1 MAAQSGYATVAN
13 PINISGLLYNKT
25 NVDTPLF
32 NMIGTRSTQSRV
44 FLTGATFDTGYPS
57 EATEG
62 ISEEASR
69 TAPDSE
75 FWTRDNAYN
84 VTQIFH
90 RAVEVTYRK
99 ESNAADL
106 NAYGS
111 GTMYDAATGQP
122 VIQGNTNNVPGEF
135 AWQLANATDKLRL
148 DLEYTLING
157 TYQDSKGAAA
167 TADQTRGLLEAITQN
182 EVAASDQELSFEMI
196 YDAVQTLLMAG
207 TPYGI
212 ESYICLL
219 SYTHFK
225 QLQKL
230 VINEGLKISP
240 SSAGANITEVI
251 TPFGILKFM
260 PHRFMKDGTAALVCM
275 PVLSSV
281 VQPVPGKGNFFYEP
295 LAKTGAS
302 EKGQVYGQWG
312 LDHGPEF
319 LHGKITGIKTTV
331 DPFTAPQVYV
341 VNGAAAASTM
351 AASAKSTTTTKA
363 SE

>member
-1 MAAQSGYATVAN
+1 MPAQTGYATVAN

-32 NMIGTRSTQSRV
+32 NMIGSRTTQSRV

-57 EATEG
+57 AATPG

-69 TAPDSE
+69 TAPNSE
-75 FWTRDNAYN
+75 FWERENAYN

-106 NAYGS
+106 NAYD
-111 GTMYDAATGQP
+111 GTNMYGPDGQP

-157 TYQDSKGAAA
+157 TFQDSKGVAA
-167 TADQTRGLLEAITQN
+167 TADQTRGLLAAITEN
-182 EVAASDQELSFEMI
+182 EVTAGNQELSFEMI
-196 YDAVQTLLMAG
+196 YDAVQKLLMAG
-207 TPYGI
+207 TPYGL

-275 PVLSSV
+275 PVLSGV
-281 VQPVPGKGNFFYEP
+281 AQPVPGKGNFFYEP
-295 LAKTGAS
+295 LAKVGAS

-341 VNGAAAASTM
+341 VNGAAAANVMT
-351 AASAKSTTTTKA
+351 ASAKTTTTKA

>member
-1 MAAQSGYATVAN
+1 MAGKSGYATVAN

-25 NVDTPLF
+25 NIDTPLF
-32 NMIGTRSTQSRV
+32 NMIGTRTTQSRV

-57 EATEG
+57 AAATG
-62 ISEEASR
+62 ITEEASR
-69 TAPDSE
+69 TAPNSE
-75 FWTRDNAYN
+75 YWDRENAYN

-99 ESNAADL
+99 EANSADL
-106 NAYGS
+106 NAYDGS
-111 GTMYDAATGQP
+111 NMYAATGQP
-122 VIQGNTNNVPGEF
+122 AIQGNTNNVPSEF
-135 AWQLANATDKLRL
+135 AWQLANATNKLKL
-148 DLEYTLING
+148 DLEYTLLNG
-157 TYQDSKGAAA
+157 TFQDSKGVAS
-167 TADQTRGLLEAITQN
+167 TADQTRGLLEAITEN
-182 EVAASDQELSFEMI
+182 DVAAGNEELSFEMI
-196 YDAVQTLLMAG
+196 YDAVQKILMAG
-207 TPYGI
+207 TPYGM

-230 VINEGLKISP
+230 VINEGLKITP

-260 PHRFMKDGTAALVCM
+260 PHRFMKDGTAAIVCL
-275 PVLSSV
+275 PVLSGV
-281 VQPVPGKGNFFYEP
+281 AQPVPGKGNFFYEP

-302 EKGQVYGQWG
+302 EKGQIYGQWG

-331 DPFTAPQVYV
+331 EPFTAPQRYIT
-341 VNGAAAASTM
+341 NAADFPSGAGA
-351 AASAKSTTTTKA
+351 
-363 SE
+363 